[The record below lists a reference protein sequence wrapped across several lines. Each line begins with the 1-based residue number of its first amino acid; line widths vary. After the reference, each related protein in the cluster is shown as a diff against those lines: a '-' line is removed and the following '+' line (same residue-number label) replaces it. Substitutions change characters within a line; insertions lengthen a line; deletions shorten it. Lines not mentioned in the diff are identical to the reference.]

1 MTEDFVTNIFTS
13 FKNLRP
19 KTHFDIKYVVPDF
32 LLCLPLLKKC
42 GFTCIFVI
50 YSPRI

>member
-1 MTEDFVTNIFTS
+1 MTGDFVTNIFTS

-32 LLCLPLLKKC
+32 LLCLPLLKKMWFYLYFC
-42 GFTCIFVI
+42 NLQ
-50 YSPRI
+50 S